1 MSEINPAAQAE
12 FLSQLNKERD
22 AIREFVA
29 LLEKEQQALLQQEN
43 DLLLTLAE
51 AKTQAAL
58 KLNEL
63 TNVRRQF
70 LNSKMGNN
78 AIDSSEWIKKFAPTC
93 LAAWNEVKKIAEA
106 AHQMNKTNGE
116 VIQLKLRSNQQA
128 LTALLGAA
136 KSAAGLYGRD
146 GQTSVAFS
154 GRTLGSG

>member
-1 MSEINPAAQAE
+1 MSELNPAAQAE
-12 FLSQLNKERD
+12 FLTQLTKERD
-22 AIREFVA
+22 AIRDFVA

-58 KLNEL
+58 KLTDL
-63 TNVRRQF
+63 INVRRQF
-70 LNSKMGNN
+70 LNSKMGNSTV
-78 AIDSSEWIKKFAPTC
+78 DPSEWIKKFAPNC
-93 LAAWNEVKKIAEA
+93 FVAWNELKKIAEA
-106 AHQMNKTNGE
+106 AHQMNKNNGE

-136 KSAAGLYGRD
+136 KSTAGLYGRD
-146 GQTSVAFS
+146 GQTSVALS